1 MDFNIFELITYFI
14 IYSFLGW
21 TMESV
26 VRSICEKR
34 LINTGFLRGPFCPI
48 YGIGAIIMFLFLNNF
63 ENRPILLFFIA
74 ITVLTA
80 WEYIVG
86 VLLEKMFN
94 TKYWDYSNQKFNF
107 QGRICLTNSICWG
120 ILGVIFVKYL
130 HPFIQSFIS
139 KIDSGILKYSIA
151 IISIVFIVDLI
162 ISVIKVKNIKST
174 LEKIEKLNKEIKEK
188 LKEIRILNKEKDE
201 EKVTAKENIQQMVK
215 ELKRKRNKIIIH
227 LYRNVYRLKKA
238 FPAINTKEITEILN
252 KKIEIKKKLEKA
264 KKIKKVRNSNKE
276 LK

>member
-120 ILGVIFVKYL
+120 ILGVVFVKYL